1 MSPEEIA
8 RMAETR
14 ASGQGL
20 SPQEIARLIETRYSR
35 TLEGLPPEE
44 RELIIRQAR
53 RIYNDRNMHPDNP
66 RMVMQK
72 RTGVPVK
79 EEYQVTPQKQGYPD
93 DAAEREYAAETIA
106 DYMSNANGIKTDTP
120 SWRKCCGRSSGR
132 RRN

>member
-1 MSPEEIA
+1 PEDYPLLLAHETGHVVDQASGERFSLGMKGMSPEEIA

-79 EEYQVTPQKQGYPD
+79 EE
-93 DAAEREYAAETIA
+93 
-106 DYMSNANGIKTDTP
+106 
-120 SWRKCCGRSSGR
+120 
-132 RRN
+132 